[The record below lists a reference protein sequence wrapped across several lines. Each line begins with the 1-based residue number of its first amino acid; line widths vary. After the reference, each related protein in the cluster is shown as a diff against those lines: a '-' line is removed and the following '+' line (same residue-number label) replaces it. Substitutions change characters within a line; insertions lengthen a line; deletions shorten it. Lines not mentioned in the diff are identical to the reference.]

1 MATIYRVTS
10 CDGVPIGEADSIDG
24 IAELVKRAQPGR
36 YRIERLSLEPAT
48 GDLRSWD
55 WGAITKSRKGR
66 ITLDLPPW
74 MD

>member
-1 MATIYRVTS
+1 MPIGYRVIS
-10 CDGVPIGEADSIDG
+10 LDGASVGDSDSIDG
-24 IAELVKRAQPGR
+24 VVEIVKSAVPGR
-36 YRIERLSLEPAT
+36 YRIQKDSVDPDTGEP
-48 GDLRSWD
+48 RSWD

>member
-1 MATIYRVTS
+1 MSETG
-10 CDGVPIGEADSIDG
+10 DGFEIAANAPSI
-24 IAELVKRAQPGR
+24 IPGR
-36 YRIERLSLEPAT
+36 DRIERLSVDSVT